1 MTMANMFENKVVV
14 VTGGASGIGFATA
27 KAFSD
32 GGAFVFITGRRK
44 DALDAAARHIGGRV
58 TSVQGDMS
66 RLADIDRL
74 YDIVQQGHSHI
85 DVVFAN
91 AGGGEF
97 APLGS
102 ITEEHYQRTFDTNVK
117 GVLFT
122 VQKALPLLR
131 DGGSIVLTSSTTSV
145 SGTPALSVYSATKA
159 AVRSFARNWI
169 LDLKDRRI
177 RVNVVSPGVTETA
190 GLNELFGGGD
200 QAEGTK
206 NYLAGLIPAGRI
218 GQAEEI
224 AKAVLFLASDSAS
237 FVNGVE
243 LFVDGGQVQI

>member
-1 MTMANMFENKVVV
+1 MTNRFENKTVV
-14 VTGGASGIGFATA
+14 VTGGTSGIGLATA
-27 KAFSD
+27 KAFSAE
-32 GGAFVFITGRRK
+32 GASVFITGRRK
-44 DALDAAARHIGGRV
+44 EALDAAIKEIGGRV
-58 TSVQGDMS
+58 TGVQGDMS
-66 RLADIDRL
+66 KLADIDRL
-74 YDIVQQGHSHI
+74 YDAVQQKHSHI

-97 APLGS
+97 APLGA
-102 ITEEHYQRTFDTNVK
+102 ITEEHYQKTFDTNVK

-159 AVRSFARNWI
+159 AVRNFARNWI

-177 RVNVVSPGVTETA
+177 RVNAVSPGVTETA
-190 GLNELFGGGD
+190 GLNELFGGGE
-200 QAEGTK
+200 QADGTK
-206 NYLAGLIPAGRI
+206 AYLAGLIPAGRI
-218 GQAEEI
+218 GQPEEI
-224 AKAVLFLASDSAS
+224 AKAVLFLASDEAS